1 MPTVTLPNCCAAA
14 GEPQAAMP
22 ASTITPMAYNRSFVR
37 KNISVTAASSAAVRA
52 IKQRGARRRQNRPK
66 TLDIG
71 TLHRGC
77 VLNQSDVSLLAN
89 GRAWRMDAR
98 RTQVS
103 ENRMYLVQGARNQ
116 ICNVDYPF
124 PRRKGSVA
132 LRLSGDA
139 IASIAESV
147 TSDAVDRGM
156 TSATVSTGRVFRAVS
171 RHGTPWGTGL
181 SENVVW
187 YVIRNCAQ
195 RMGLD
200 HLAPHDLRRTCAKLC
215 HVNGGELEQIQFLL
229 GHASVLTTE
238 RYLGCKQN
246 LEEPVNDRFGC
257 LFSRSVD

>member
-1 MPTVTLPNCCAAA
+1 MQRRGTHKEWQMKSRFGAPRVSTTGTTSVKNPLKVTVGGLAVPTATLLNCCGKA

-22 ASTITPMAYNRSFVR
+22 ASTSTPMAYNRSFVR

-139 IASIAESV
+139 IASIAESI
-147 TSDAVDRGM
+147 TSILLWQEPPGYSVRPPKKHDQ
-156 TSATVSTGRVFRAVS
+156 RAE
-171 RHGTPWGTGL
+171 GTMLKHL
-181 SENVVW
+181 SQYNLQ
-187 YVIRNCAQ
+187 IILPR
-195 RMGLD
+195 
-200 HLAPHDLRRTCAKLC
+200 DLRS
-215 HVNGGELEQIQFLL
+215 H
-229 GHASVLTTE
+229 
-238 RYLGCKQN
+238 
-246 LEEPVNDRFGC
+246 
-257 LFSRSVD
+257 